1 MAARGAGD
9 GPNTKSRLNAGALLF
24 AAKEVQWRG
33 ALGPYRFII
42 KGYPTGCFPGP
53 RPQGRFWSSLNMPIY
68 EYVCDPCSHH
78 LEALQKISEEP
89 LIYCP
94 ECGEAT
100 LRKKVSAAAFRL
112 KGTGWYETDFK
123 DSGKEKKKEAGKD
136 KSDRSAGQTSGKETG
151 ASSGDTTSDSKTETS
166 SDSKTG
172 NGKSETKPAT
182 DSGGSDSTGGSSKPS
197 SGASPGSD

>member
-1 MAARGAGD
+1 
-9 GPNTKSRLNAGALLF
+9 
-24 AAKEVQWRG
+24 
-33 ALGPYRFII
+33 
-42 KGYPTGCFPGP
+42 
-53 RPQGRFWSSLNMPIY
+53 MPIY
-68 EYVCDPCSHH
+68 EYACDQCGHH
-78 LEALQKISEEP
+78 LEALQKISEEA

-123 DSGKEKKKEAGKD
+123 DGGKEKDKKKEAGKD
-136 KSDRSAGQTSGKETG
+136 RSDGSTEQKSAKET
-151 ASSGDTTSDSKTETS
+151 ASSSSDTKSDSKIETS

-197 SGASPGSD
+197 SGASQGSD